1 VSLKKSMG
9 FKLAGGGA
17 KVEMGCR
24 SESAVRF
31 ECGRKKS
38 SVERV

>member
-1 VSLKKSMG
+1 MG

-24 SESAVRF
+24 FESAVRF